1 MCEGCRFKLTANTM
15 LCAITRTHCFFKI
28 IENQQYN
35 IIKFQLFV
43 AQLHP
48 FVVVYKR
55 LKSAIPQ

>member
-1 MCEGCRFKLTANTM
+1 M

-48 FVVVYKR
+48 FVFVYKR
-55 LKSAIPQ
+55 LKSASTQ